1 MYLIKFDFKLHY
13 YSGRSI
19 YKSNILFWR
28 SNHVT
33 NFYNKK
39 NIMLIKPKFLI
50 IQILEGLVVENEEK
64 TLLTDICYGNQ
75 LSKQEELVAK
85 AMQKL

>member
-1 MYLIKFDFKLHY
+1 
-13 YSGRSI
+13 
-19 YKSNILFWR
+19 
-28 SNHVT
+28 
-33 NFYNKK
+33 
-39 NIMLIKPKFLI
+39 MLIKPKFLI